1 MKKKEK
7 INQEPKKSIKD
18 FKEQKVNEEK
28 VKGGPIG
35 FDVLGSTLSGAG

>member
-35 FDVLGSTLSGAG
+35 LSFSANQSGA